1 MQYVMKNFE
10 KIVKV
15 SNVGPLKP
23 KRDAW
28 KKERAIARK
37 TKQKLNQIA
46 RS

>member
-1 MQYVMKNFE
+1 MKNFE
-10 KIVKV
+10 KTVKV
-15 SNVGPLKP
+15 TRVKPIKP

-28 KKERAIARK
+28 KRERVIARR